1 MGSRNITLALPDEL
15 VRRAKVVAAER
26 ETSVSALVATLLAE
40 LVGDAEDYDR
50 VWAEEEAAMTTGP
63 LVVGE
68 VTWTRDDLHAR

>member
-1 MGSRNITLALPDEL
+1 MASRNITLALPDEL

-26 ETSVSALVATLLAE
+26 ETSISALVASLLTE

-50 VWAEEEAAMTTGP
+50 VWAEEEAAMTAGP